1 MMDIQLEP
9 GSYVVAVSGGVDSVA
24 LLHLLHAKNLAAA
37 ASSRPTSKLI
47 VAHYDHGIRPES
59 AEDRKL
65 VQNMAEAYGLQFV
78 FDEGKLGPNTSEAAA
93 RLARYK
99 FLNKVMK
106 ASKSQAIITAH
117 HQDDLI
123 ETAIL
128 NLLRGTGRKG
138 LTSLSSRISLRRPAL
153 NIPKQAL
160 IDYANDQGLV
170 WHEDATNSDSKY
182 LRNYIRNYI
191 LPKVDPESK
200 QKFKDIIAKL
210 QIQNHEL
217 DQALVNVLHMQSR
230 SGKIDR
236 AWFNQLP
243 HNVAK
248 EVMATWLRSNG
259 WTKINRPGLEKLVV
273 SAKVATAGKVFEL
286 SKDQS
291 MSVESKYL
299 ALVSNER

>member
-1 MMDIQLEP
+1 MDIQLEP

-37 ASSRPTSKLI
+37 ASGKPTAMLI
-47 VAHYDHGIRPES
+47 VAHFDHGIRPDS

-65 VQNMAEAYGLQFV
+65 VQGMAEAYGLQFV
-78 FDEGKLGPNTSEAAA
+78 YDEGKLGADTSEANA

-99 FLNKVMK
+99 FLNRVMK
-106 ASKSQAIITAH
+106 ASNSQAIITAH

-153 NIPKQAL
+153 HVPKQAL
-160 IDYANDQGLV
+160 IDYALDQGLT
-170 WHEDATNSDSKY
+170 WHEDSTNSDPRY
-182 LRNYIRNYI
+182 LRNYVRNYI
-191 LPKVDPESK
+191 LPKVDDESK
-200 QKFKDIIAKL
+200 QKLKNIIAKL
-210 QIQNHEL
+210 QIQNREL
-217 DQALVNVLHMQSR
+217 DQALVNALHMQSE

-248 EVMATWLRSNG
+248 EVMATWLRSHG

-273 SAKVATAGKVFEL
+273 AAKVAHAGKVFEL
-286 SKDQS
+286 SKDQT
-291 MSVESKYL
+291 MKVGTKYL
-299 ALVSNER
+299 ALSSNER

>member
-1 MMDIQLEP
+1 MDIQLEP

-37 ASSRPTSKLI
+37 ASGKPTSKLI

-65 VQNMAEAYGLQFV
+65 VQTMAEAYGLQFV
-78 FDEGKLGPNTSEAAA
+78 YDEGGLGPEASEAVA

-99 FLNKVMK
+99 FLNRVMK
-106 ASKSQAIITAH
+106 ASNSRAIITAH

-138 LTSLSSRISLRRPAL
+138 LTSLSSRSSLRRPAL
-153 NIPKQAL
+153 HIPKQAL
-160 IDYANDQGLV
+160 IDYAKDQGLV
-170 WHEDATNSDSKY
+170 WHEDSTNTDAKY
-182 LRNYIRNYI
+182 LRNYVRQYI
-191 LPKVDPESK
+191 LPKIDADSQ
-200 QKFKDIIAKL
+200 QKLRDIITKL
-210 QIQNHEL
+210 QMQNHEL
-217 DQALVNVLHMQSR
+217 DRALVNVLHMQSK

-236 AWFNQLP
+236 SWFNQLP
-243 HNVAK
+243 HSVAK
-248 EVMATWLRSNG
+248 EVMATWLRASG

-273 SAKVATAGKVFEL
+273 AAKVASPGKVFEL
-286 SKDQS
+286 SKNQS
-291 MSVESKYL
+291 MKVGTKYL
-299 ALVSNER
+299 ALTGNER

>member
-1 MMDIQLEP
+1 MDIQLEP
-9 GSYVVAVSGGVDSVA
+9 GSYVIAVSGGVDSVA
-24 LLHLLHAKNLAAA
+24 LLHLLHSKNLAAA
-37 ASSRPTSKLI
+37 ASGKPVSKFI
-47 VAHYDHGIRPES
+47 VAHYDHGIRPDS
-59 AEDRKL
+59 AEDREL
-65 VQNMAEAYGLQFV
+65 VQIMAEAYGLQFV
-78 FDEGKLGPNTSEAAA
+78 YDEGKLGADTSEADA

-99 FLNKVMK
+99 FLNGVMK

-128 NLLRGTGRKG
+128 NILRGTGRKG

-153 NIPKQAL
+153 HIPKQAL
-160 IDYANDQGLV
+160 IDYANDQGLI
-170 WHEDATNSDSKY
+170 WNEDSTNSDPKY
-182 LRNYIRNYI
+182 LRNYVRNYI
-191 LPKVDPESK
+191 LPKVDNESK
-200 QKFKDIIAKL
+200 QKLKDIIAKL
-210 QIQNHEL
+210 QIQNVEL
-217 DQALVNVLHMQSR
+217 DQALVNALHMQSE

-248 EVMATWLRSNG
+248 EVMATWLRSHG

-273 SAKVATAGKVFEL
+273 AAKVATSGKVFEL
-286 SKDQS
+286 SKDQT
-291 MSVESKYL
+291 MQVGTKYL

>member
-1 MMDIQLEP
+1 MDIQLEP

-37 ASSRPTSKLI
+37 ASGKPTYKLI
-47 VAHYDHGIRPES
+47 VAHYDHGIRPDS

-65 VQNMAEAYGLQFV
+65 VQTMAEAYGLQFV
-78 FDEGKLGPNTSEAAA
+78 YDEGKLGADTSEANA

-99 FLNKVMK
+99 FLNGVMK

-153 NIPKQAL
+153 HIPKQAL
-160 IDYANDQGLV
+160 IDYANDQGLI
-170 WHEDATNSDSKY
+170 WNEDSTNADPKY
-182 LRNYIRNYI
+182 LRNYVRNYI
-191 LPKVDPESK
+191 LPKVDDESK
-200 QKFKDIIAKL
+200 QKLKDIIAKL
-210 QIQNHEL
+210 QIQNSEL
-217 DQALVNVLHMQSR
+217 DQALVNALHLQSEK
-230 SGKIDR
+230 GKIDR

-243 HNVAK
+243 HDVAK
-248 EVMATWLRSNG
+248 EVMATWLRSHG

-273 SAKVATAGKVFEL
+273 AAKVAAAGKVFEL
-286 SKDQS
+286 SKDQTMKVS
-291 MSVESKYL
+291 AKYL